1 MESPPHSFIFNCS
14 VSLES
19 LSTMVAVLKLLFSF
33 VNAFMRVW
41 HSCCVQACNVAA
53 LFVYFDVFFQP
64 ESKEEKG
71 CKLNMEMNNI
81 PLLPA
86 TCAQNIYEVM
96 WHESPFSSLLACWHI
111 CKPDLIRRMWPGI
124 DLCKTPNTYNT
135 FHILQKTITFFTRLK
150 DDFFLFCLNFLNI
163 VGISETFFVTQK
175 THHCL
180 CIWGDPRESVTEVSE
195 WLFQYLLR
203 FYSLPKCWLEIVG
216 CQKGNVHNSQ
226 TNDSQNQQRKQV

>member
-41 HSCCVQACNVAA
+41 HSCCVRACNVAA

-150 DDFFLFCLNFLNI
+150 DDFFVLFEFFKYSWYFWNI
-163 VGISETFFVTQK
+163 FCNSENSSLLVHLRRSQRVCNWSVGVAVPV
-175 THHCL
+175 L
-180 CIWGDPRESVTEVSE
+180 A
-195 WLFQYLLR
+195 
-203 FYSLPKCWLEIVG
+203 EIL
-216 CQKGNVHNSQ
+216 QSP
-226 TNDSQNQQRKQV
+226 